1 MIVAKELLYLYCVT
15 KDKPSTCDFRDL
27 GIKIKPVYFQGTYA
41 LISSVSPEDFS
52 EDNLKKHL
60 TDMSW
65 VEKNIRLHE
74 KVIEEIMKDQA
85 VLPLK
90 FGTIFESEANVEKL
104 LKVNNIEFKAVLDIL
119 EGKEEWGLKI
129 YCNSGYF
136 KDALCSKDERII
148 EKDKE
153 ILAAG
158 IGKAFFLKKK
168 KDEIIK
174 DIINEKISEYTKDC
188 FERVKVTAVDTKIN
202 NILPKEVTEK
212 TEEMVLNAAFLINNK
227 RMKEFQNVME
237 YIKTKY
243 ADNGLLFD
251 STGPWPPYNF
261 CGSLKEKTSNGQSDK
276 NHTG

>member
-27 GIKIKPVYFQGTYA
+27 GINVQPIYFQGTYA
-41 LISSVSPEDFS
+41 LVSSVSPDDFS

-85 VLPLK
+85 VLPFK

-104 LKVNNIEFKAVLDIL
+104 LKVNNIEFKAVLDHL
-119 EGKEEWGLKI
+119 AGKEEWGLKI
-129 YCNSGYF
+129 YCDSEYF
-136 KDALCSKDERII
+136 KDALCGEDERIM

-153 ILAAG
+153 MASAG
-158 IGKAFFLKKK
+158 KGKAYLLKKK

-174 DIINEKISEYTKDC
+174 DILNEKISEYTKDC
-188 FERVKVTAVDTKIN
+188 FESLKITAADTRIN
-202 NILPKEVTEK
+202 RLLPQEVTEK
-212 TEEMVLNAAFLINNK
+212 KEDMVLNAAFLINNK
-227 RMKEFQNVME
+227 RIKEFKNVLACL
-237 YIKTKY
+237 KTEY
-243 ADNGLLFD
+243 ADKGLILD
-251 STGPWPPYNF
+251 CTGPWPPYNF
-261 CGSLKEKTSNGQSDK
+261 CK
-276 NHTG
+276 